1 MKILIAEFLQ
11 ETNTFSP
18 ITCGIEMFKANQYI
32 EGSDI
37 FSDIAGKQ
45 TELNGFIDVLNDN
58 EAQIIPSIFASSISG
73 GPVEMS
79 VYETVTSRIIADIE
93 RYKPEG
99 ILLAMHG
106 AMVLTDDDD
115 ATGRLLSDVR
125 KTAGK
130 DTVIGVTLDLHANI
144 TKRMI
149 ENAEIMIGYHTYP
162 HVDLY
167 ETGKKTAKLVIMT
180 LNGQVNPVM
189 SASKVPAILPAEA
202 CMTDNYPAR
211 YIMNSMRET
220 EEKTLSAS
228 VFLMQPWLDL
238 KDIGCTCVVITDNDP
253 NKADELA
260 AELADKIWEL
270 RHEFKVDLVL
280 LESAFLIAAEKKTQ
294 HPVIFADS
302 ADSPSAGSPGD
313 SSAIIKYI
321 VENDIDMKVLVNVVD
336 AETAK
341 QARQIGVGNEG
352 KFRVGAKLGTKF
364 YSPVDITAQVLYCA
378 EHEFR
383 FKGPMYT
390 GKRFDIGMTAVL
402 KVKNT
407 YIVVMENSADNCD
420 PELYRSLGFSLDDF
434 DIVVVKSANGFR
446 SPYKGLFE
454 QAVIVDTPGA
464 SSANL
469 KSLPFENQERAVY
482 PMVDIEDYSASVYA
496 VGSRKQR

>member
-37 FSDIAGKQ
+37 FSDIADKK
-45 TELNGFIDVLNDN
+45 TELNGFIDVLHDN
-58 EAQIIPSIFASSISG
+58 EAQVIPSVFASSISG

-79 VYETVTSRIIADIE
+79 VYDMVAARIIADIE
-93 RYKPEG
+93 KYKPDG

-106 AMVLTDDDD
+106 AMVLTEDED
-115 ATGRLLSDVR
+115 ATGRLLSEVR
-125 KTAGK
+125 KAVGE

-149 ENAEIMIGYHTYP
+149 ENADIMIGYHTYP
-162 HVDLY
+162 HIDLY
-167 ETGKKTAKLVIMT
+167 ETGKKAAKLVVMT
-180 LNGQVNPVM
+180 LNGQINPVM

-202 CMTDNYPAR
+202 CMTDKYPAR
-211 YIMNSMRET
+211 NIMDSLRKT
-220 EEKTLSAS
+220 EEKVLSAS

-238 KDIGCTCVVITDNDP
+238 KDIGCTCVVITDKDP
-253 NKADELA
+253 NKAEELA
-260 AELADKIWEL
+260 AELADKIWEM

-280 LESAFLIAAEKKTQ
+280 LESAFLIAAEKKT
-294 HPVIFADS
+294 HRPVIFADS

-321 VENDIDMKVLVNVVD
+321 VDNDIDMKVLINVVD
-336 AETAK
+336 AKTAK
-341 QARQIGVGNEG
+341 KARQTGVGNEST
-352 KFRVGAKLGTKF
+352 FRVGAKLGTKF
-364 YSPVDITAQVLYCA
+364 YEPIEIKAQVLFCA
-378 EHEFR
+378 ENEFR

-390 GKRFDIGMTAVL
+390 GKRFDMGLTAVL

-407 YIVVMENSADNCD
+407 HIVVMENSVDNCD

-469 KSLPFENQERAVY
+469 KSLPFENQEKAVY
-482 PMVDIEDYSASVYA
+482 PMGDIEDYSASVYA

>member
-18 ITCGIEMFKANQYI
+18 ITCGIDMFKATRYI
-32 EGSDI
+32 DGPDI
-37 FSDIAGKQ
+37 FGDIAGKQ
-45 TELNGFIDVLNDN
+45 TELNGFIDVLHDN
-58 EAQIIPSIFASSISG
+58 EAQIIPSVFASSISG

-79 VYETVTSRIIADIE
+79 VYETVASRIIADIE
-93 RYKPEG
+93 KYKPDG

-106 AMVLTDDDD
+106 AMVLTDDED
-115 ATGRLLSDVR
+115 ATGRLLSEVR
-125 KTAGK
+125 KEACK
-130 DTVIGVTLDLHANI
+130 DTVIGVTLDFHANI

-149 ENAEIMIGYHTYP
+149 ENADIMIGYHTYP

-167 ETGKKTAKLVIMT
+167 ETGKKAAKLVVMT
-180 LNGQVNPVM
+180 LNGQINPVM

-202 CMTDNYPAR
+202 CMTEKYPAKH
-211 YIMNSMRET
+211 IMDSLYET
-220 EEKTLSAS
+220 EEEVLSAS

-238 KDIGCTCVVITDNDP
+238 KDIGCACVVITDNEP
-253 NKADELA
+253 AKADEFA
-260 AELADKIWEL
+260 TELADKIWEL

-280 LESAFLIAAEKKTQ
+280 LESAFMIAAEKKTQ

-321 VENDIDMKVLVNVVD
+321 VENDIDMKVLINVVD
-336 AETAK
+336 AQTA
-341 QARQIGVGNEG
+341 QRARRIGVGNKG
-352 KFRVGAKLGTKF
+352 KFSVGAKLGRKF
-364 YSPVDITAQVLYCA
+364 YEPADINAQVVSCA

-390 GKRFDIGMTAVL
+390 GKRFDIGLTAVL

-407 YIVVMENSADNCD
+407 HIVVMENSADNCD
-420 PELYRSLGFSLDDF
+420 PELYRSLDFSLDDF

-469 KSLPFENQERAVY
+469 KSLPFGNQQQAVY
-482 PMVDIEDYSASVYA
+482 PMADIESYSAGVYA
-496 VGSRKQR
+496 VGSRKQI